1 MERASCK
8 HSVSKL
14 TQCKACIDNFHPC
27 QNVVKLDLVKKT
39 YWHLS
44 LQNTDKHTSNGMS
57 SVLGFGFHI
66 SVNLEYQRCAN
77 VRGSESVCEEENIY

>member
-8 HSVSKL
+8 HSVSKPTL
-14 TQCKACIDNFHPC
+14 CNACIDNFHPC

-39 YWHLS
+39 YWCLS
-44 LQNTDKHTSNGMS
+44 LQNTDKHMSNGMS

-66 SVNLEYQRCAN
+66 SVNLEYKRCAN
-77 VRGSESVCEEENIY
+77 VRGSESVREEENIY